1 MVGPVRRP
9 VTALLA
15 ASVVML
21 ATSVAVMSPISATV
35 PAHAAAAAQRVY
47 MVTDSVGL
55 GAKNAV
61 PAAFPADWQVTVD
74 GTPALFVE
82 QLESKHVR
90 GQMAANPGVFGDYA
104 VVAGGYNYPYWDPDR
119 FDRSIDGII
128 RAFEEAGVKY
138 VFWVTLREIDPA
150 FITTSAWNQVQPYY
164 WYFPT
169 VNDHLRAAVARHP
182 NLSLIDW
189 AAIADRPGLT
199 YDAIHLN
206 TFGAAEYAA
215 NIARVVMSTASR
227 LAAGSTTTVKVAG
240 VGGVPAD
247 ATAVSLNLTV
257 TNPRAPGFLT
267 TYPCDEPR
275 PVASNVN
282 FTSDNTVA
290 GAAIVPVASDGTV
303 CVFTSAATHLI
314 VDVMGSFSGIGSYV
328 RAGPTRLTDTRDL
341 GDAGLVA
348 HNPLRVQLP
357 SAIAG
362 AAAVLN
368 VTAVGGQRA
377 GFVTVYRCG
386 DPVPGTSNVNFP
398 ASGIVP
404 NLVLAQADSTGG
416 VCLFANQ
423 PTHLIVDLFGGLATT
438 AVSLHAPVRA
448 VDTRNNGGRPG
459 AQSVIT
465 ASTGEPPGTTGVV
478 VNITTTQPEN
488 SGFLTAFPCDASM
501 PPTSNLN
508 VVPQQTV
515 ANFATV
521 RPDAAGRVCVFTQSS
536 AHVIVDVTGTIGPA
550 FTGLAVPSRA
560 FDSRSA

>member
-1 MVGPVRRP
+1 MTRP
-9 VTALLA
+9 VAALLA
-15 ASVVML
+15 SSFVLL
-21 ATSVAVMSPISATV
+21 ATSVAVMSPIGATV
-35 PAHAAAAAQRVY
+35 PVHAAAAAQRVY

-61 PAAFPADWQVTVD
+61 PGAFPADWQVTVD

-90 GQMAANPGVFGDYA
+90 VQMATNPGVFGDYA

-138 VFWVTLREIDPA
+138 VFWVTLREVKPE
-150 FITTSAWNQVQPYY
+150 FITASAWNQVQPYY

-206 TFGAAEYAA
+206 TSGAAEYAA
-215 NIARVVMSTASR
+215 NIARVVMSAASR

-267 TYPCDEPR
+267 AYPCDEPR

-282 FTSDNTVA
+282 FTSDKTVA
-290 GAAIVPVASDGTV
+290 GAAIVPVAADGTV

-314 VDVMGSFSGIGSYV
+314 VDVMGSFSGVGSYV

-357 SAIAG
+357 PAIAG

-368 VTAVGGQRA
+368 VTAVSGQRA

-404 NLVLAQADSTGG
+404 NLVIAQADSSGG

-448 VDTRNNGGRPG
+448 VDTRDNGGRPA

-478 VNITTTQPEN
+478 VNITTTQPDN
-488 SGFLTAFPCDASM
+488 TGFLTAFPCDAPR

-521 RPDAAGRVCVFTQSS
+521 RPDVAGRVCVFTQPS
-536 AHVIVDVTGTIGPA
+536 AQVIVDVMGTIGPA
-550 FTGLAVPSRA
+550 FIGLAVPSRA

>member
-1 MVGPVRRP
+1 MTRP
-9 VTALLA
+9 VAALLA
-15 ASVVML
+15 SSFVLL
-21 ATSVAVMSPISATV
+21 ATSVAVMSPIGATV
-35 PAHAAAAAQRVY
+35 PVHAAAAAQRVY

-61 PAAFPADWQVTVD
+61 PGAFPADWQVTVD

-90 GQMAANPGVFGDYA
+90 VQMATNPGVFGDYA

-138 VFWVTLREIDPA
+138 VFWVTLREIKPE
-150 FITTSAWNQVQPYY
+150 FITASAWNQVQPYY

-206 TFGAAEYAA
+206 TSGAAEYAA
-215 NIARVVMSTASR
+215 NIARVVMSAASR

-267 TYPCDEPR
+267 AYPCDEPR

-282 FTSDNTVA
+282 FTSDKTVA
-290 GAAIVPVASDGTV
+290 GAAIVPVAADGTV

-314 VDVMGSFSGIGSYV
+314 VDVMGSFSGVGSYV

-357 SAIAG
+357 PAIAG

-368 VTAVGGQRA
+368 VTAVSGQRA

-404 NLVLAQADSTGG
+404 NLVIAQADSSGG

-448 VDTRNNGGRPG
+448 VDTRDNGGRPA

-478 VNITTTQPEN
+478 VNITTTQPDN
-488 SGFLTAFPCDASM
+488 TGFLTAFPCDAPR

-521 RPDAAGRVCVFTQSS
+521 RPDVAGRVCVFTQPS
-536 AHVIVDVTGTIGPA
+536 AQVIVDVMGTIGPA

>member
-1 MVGPVRRP
+1 MRRKSGAAMAIVLLGTVIAVVSPIATTAPVH
-9 VTALLA
+9 A
-15 ASVVML
+15 AS
-21 ATSVAVMSPISATV
+21 
-35 PAHAAAAAQRVY
+35 AAQRVY

-90 GQMAANPGVFGDYA
+90 TRMATDPGVFGDYA
-104 VVAGGYNYPYWDPDR
+104 IVAGGYNYPFWDPER
-119 FDRSIDGII
+119 FDRSVDNII
-128 RAFEEAGVKY
+128 AAFEQAGVKY
-138 VFWVTLREIDPA
+138 IFWVTLREVKPE
-150 FITTSAWNQVQPYY
+150 FISASAWNQVQPYY

-169 VNDHLRAAVARHP
+169 VNEHLRAAVARHP
-182 NLSLIDW
+182 DLSLIDW

-206 TFGAAEYAA
+206 TSGASEYAA
-215 NIARVVMSTASR
+215 NIARVVMSAATR
-227 LAAGSTTTVKVAG
+227 LPAGSTTTVKVAG

-257 TNPRAPGFLT
+257 TNPRTPGFLT
-267 TYPCDEPR
+267 AYPCGETR
-275 PVASNVN
+275 PLASNVN
-282 FTSDNTVA
+282 FTSDDTVA
-290 GAAIVPVASDGTV
+290 GAAIVPVAADGTV

-314 VDVMGSFSGIGSYV
+314 VDVMGSFSGASSYV

-341 GDAGLVA
+341 GDAGLIA

-357 SAIAG
+357 ASLAG

-368 VTAVGGQRA
+368 VTAVSGQRA

-398 ASGIVP
+398 AFGIVP
-404 NLVLAQADSTGG
+404 NLVIAQADATGG

-423 PTHLIVDLFGGLATT
+423 PTHLIVDLFGGLAAN
-438 AVSLHAPVRA
+438 AVSLHTPTRA
-448 VDTRNNGGRPG
+448 IDTRDSGGRPP
-459 AQSVIT
+459 ARSVVT
-465 ASTGEPPGTTGVV
+465 ATTGEPPGSTGVL
-478 VNITTTQPEN
+478 VNITTTQPDN
-488 SGFLTAFPCDASM
+488 SGYLTAFPCDAAM

-515 ANFATV
+515 ANFATI
-521 RPDAAGRVCVFTQSS
+521 RPDSAERVCVYTQPS
-536 AHVIVDVTGTIGPA
+536 AQVIVDVMGTIGPA
-550 FTGLAVPSRA
+550 FVGLAVPSRA
-560 FDSRSA
+560 FDSRGA

>member
-1 MVGPVRRP
+1 
-9 VTALLA
+9 
-15 ASVVML
+15 ML
-21 ATSVAVMSPISATV
+21 ATSVAVMSPISAPV
-35 PAHAAAAAQRVY
+35 PAHAATAAQRVY

-61 PAAFPADWQVTVD
+61 PNAFPADWQVTVD

-90 GQMAANPGVFGDYA
+90 TQMATNPGVFGDYA

-138 VFWVTLREIDPA
+138 VFWVTLREVKPE
-150 FITTSAWNQVQPYY
+150 FITASAWNQVQPYY

-206 TFGAAEYAA
+206 TSGAAEYAA
-215 NIARVVMSTASR
+215 NIARVVMSAASR

-247 ATAVSLNLTV
+247 AKAVSLNLTV
-257 TNPRAPGFLT
+257 TNPRTPGFLT
-267 TYPCDEPR
+267 AYPCDEPR

-282 FTSDNTVA
+282 FTSDKTVA
-290 GAAIVPVASDGTV
+290 GAAIVPVAADGTV

-357 SAIAG
+357 PAIAG

-386 DPVPGTSNVNFP
+386 DAVPGTSNVNFP

-404 NLVLAQADSTGG
+404 NLVIAQADSTGG
-416 VCLFANQ
+416 VCLYANQ
-423 PTHLIVDLFGGLATT
+423 PTHLIVDLFGGLATG

-448 VDTRNNGGRPG
+448 VDTRDSGGRPG

-465 ASTGEPPGTTGVV
+465 ANTSEPPGTTGVV
-478 VNITTTQPEN
+478 VNITTTQPDN
-488 SGFLTAFPCDASM
+488 TGFLTAFPCDAPM

-536 AHVIVDVTGTIGPA
+536 AQVIVDVMGTIGPA

>member
-1 MVGPVRRP
+1 MTRP
-9 VTALLA
+9 VAALLA
-15 ASVVML
+15 SSFVLL
-21 ATSVAVMSPISATV
+21 ATSVAVMSPIGATV
-35 PAHAAAAAQRVY
+35 PVHAAAAAQRVY

-61 PAAFPADWQVTVD
+61 PGAFPADWQVTVD

-90 GQMAANPGVFGDYA
+90 VQMATNPGVFGDYA

-138 VFWVTLREIDPA
+138 VFWVTLREVKPE
-150 FITTSAWNQVQPYY
+150 FITASAWNQVQPYY

-206 TFGAAEYAA
+206 TSGAAEYAA
-215 NIARVVMSTASR
+215 NIARVVMSAASR

-267 TYPCDEPR
+267 AYPCDEPR

-282 FTSDNTVA
+282 FTSDKTVA
-290 GAAIVPVASDGTV
+290 GAAIVPVAADGTV

-314 VDVMGSFSGIGSYV
+314 VDVMGSFSGVGSYV

-357 SAIAG
+357 PAIAG

-368 VTAVGGQRA
+368 VTAVSGQRA

-404 NLVLAQADSTGG
+404 NLVIAQADSSGG

-448 VDTRNNGGRPG
+448 VDTRDNGGRPA

-478 VNITTTQPEN
+478 VNITTTQPDN
-488 SGFLTAFPCDASM
+488 TGFLTAFPCDAPR

-521 RPDAAGRVCVFTQSS
+521 RPDVAGRVCVFTQPS
-536 AHVIVDVTGTIGPA
+536 AQVIVDVMGTIGPA